1 MVIKY
6 IEGLSHTKRSV
17 RVVSAIVL
25 LSIVFSAGYY
35 VRGQGW
41 GLSGDDDSNWI
52 PRLDIPADWLLA
64 FSGFSSDGERHFFI
78 CDVGMRSLTDLSVS
92 RVATVRSEKGIKIM
106 LNPMSPKEQRAV
118 QARLERSC
126 MIINKHRKN

>member
-6 IEGLSHTKRSV
+6 IEGLSHAKWSV
-17 RVVSAIVL
+17 RVVSALVL
-25 LSIVFSAGYY
+25 LSVVFSAGYY

-41 GLSGDDDSNWI
+41 GLLGEDDLNWV

-64 FSGFSSDGERHFFI
+64 FSGFSSEGERYFFI
-78 CDVGMRSLTDLSVS
+78 CDVGMKSLADLSVS
-92 RVATVRSEKGIKIM
+92 RVATIGPEKGPKIR
-106 LNPMSPKEQRAV
+106 LNPMSPEEQRAV

-126 MIINKHRKN
+126 MIINKYREN